1 MSADDNRPFTITTLN
16 MNDIS
21 VIDEEIGSLLGME
34 LFVQH
39 EVFKKFNVGFVLGES
54 IPSETEEYTIFTG
67 ERSAW
72 CKPS

>member
-1 MSADDNRPFTITTLN
+1 MYHNVPA
-16 MNDIS
+16 NDTF
-21 VIDEEIGSLLGME
+21 VPPPPPIDEQIGSLLGME

-39 EVFKKFNVGFVLGES
+39 EVFKKFNVGFALDES

-67 ERSAW
+67 ESSAW